1 MENRLKEVI
10 FKIAHYTEVVVSVL
24 IIGSII
30 MMLLGLLKDFFSQPM
45 AFLEIEQF
53 HEFLS
58 SALTLVVGLE
68 FVNLLCKHTSET
80 LIEVLMLAT
89 ARQMVVEHLDTAQT
103 LIGIIGLAVLFAI
116 RKYLLLGEKGKEEDK
131 L

>member
-1 MENRLKEVI
+1 MENKLKSII
-10 FKIAHYTEVVVSVL
+10 FKVAHYTEIAVSVL

-30 MMLLGLLKDFFSQPM
+30 IVLFGLVKDLIAEPM
-45 AFLEIEQF
+45 AFLEMEQF

-58 SALTLVVGLE
+58 NALTLVVGLE

-89 ARQMVVEHLDTAQT
+89 ARQMVVEHLDTTHT
-103 LIGIIGLAVLFAI
+103 LIGIIALAILFGI
-116 RKYLLLGEKGKEEDK
+116 RKYLLLGEKGKEGDK